1 MIYIFSL
8 FHWFILNIGHES
20 SCVKQ
25 CSQAWYISAMAHNS
39 HKRVNQACSPKQ

>member
-20 SCVKQ
+20 SCVNNV
-25 CSQAWYISAMAHNS
+25 A
-39 HKRVNQACSPKQ
+39 KRGI